1 MTPNCCCCCCHCY
14 MYSVHFCANSCAFN
28 RSLLSVNFCKFTAHT
43 STMFINKYEN
53 KKRKRASPIDSRPI
67 EHVRRISPKN
77 ALEKKIFT
85 IYNSPSLRIRTH
97 YTWANWRHRTR
108 DDTIYT
114 CAHPHTHTC
123 RDVHLYLSLSHS
135 HAGNHNHSN
144 YTTRCSKQKTA
155 DRRRCHL
162 TYKNNHQAKTKTK
175 ENAKKM
181 TVHSALLLCFLLLLQ
196 LNLLKCLALERVRE
210 RASLLSHICECQVW
224 YLYRNSASGRERK
237 TKREQVHQLCA
248 AACLFLVHCPRE

>member
-1 MTPNCCCCCCHCY
+1 MCVVVVAAAKWKCELWLEETDDGDNDRREPRVPESGAGTNLIISATWQTLMTPNCCRRCCCCCHCY
-14 MYSVHFCANSCAFN
+14 MYSVHICANSCAFN

-53 KKRKRASPIDSRPI
+53 KKRKPKSPIDSQPI

-77 ALEKKIFT
+77 ALEKIYSQYTFT
-85 IYNSPSLRIRTH
+85 FAWIRTH
-97 YTWANWRHRTR
+97 YTKANWRHRPR

-123 RDVHLYLSLSHS
+123 MRPLPLTHIQENHS
-135 HAGNHNHSN
+135 HSN

-162 TYKNNHQAKTKTK
+162 TYKYNHRT
-175 ENAKKM
+175 
-181 TVHSALLLCFLLLLQ
+181 
-196 LNLLKCLALERVRE
+196 
-210 RASLLSHICECQVW
+210 
-224 YLYRNSASGRERK
+224 
-237 TKREQVHQLCA
+237 EQKQKQKQK
-248 AACLFLVHCPRE
+248 

>member
-1 MTPNCCCCCCHCY
+1 
-14 MYSVHFCANSCAFN
+14 MYSVHICANSCAFN

-77 ALEKKIFT
+77 ALEKIYSQFT
-85 IYNSPSLRIRTH
+85 IHLRFEFALIIHELIDVIVHAMTRFTRVHTPTH
-97 YTWANWRHRTR
+97 A
-108 DDTIYT
+108 
-114 CAHPHTHTC
+114 HTHMHA
-123 RDVHLYLSLSHS
+123 HLYLSLTHS

-196 LNLLKCLALERVRE
+196 LNLLKCLA
-210 RASLLSHICECQVW
+210 
-224 YLYRNSASGRERK
+224 
-237 TKREQVHQLCA
+237 
-248 AACLFLVHCPRE
+248 